1 VCVVC
6 LRCLVTVVSVV
17 RQTKEFSRQLASW
30 TDTPVPAGEAPLLDY
45 GVLLDGAEWRAWQER
60 VPRLDIETHQVGSP
74 DVVIAT
80 VDTVRH
86 EEVLRGWLAEHRP
99 LILCGPPGSGMLF
112 CFFFFCVCV
121 RKCALKFVL

>member
-1 VCVVC
+1 MP
-6 LRCLVTVVSVV
+6 SGD
-17 RQTKEFSRQLASW
+17 E
-30 TDTPVPAGEAPLLDY
+30 PLLDY
-45 GVLLDGAEWRAWQER
+45 GVVLEGAEWRSWQER

-99 LILCGPPGSGMLF
+99 LILCGPPGSGKTMTLQ
-112 CFFFFCVCV
+112 
-121 RKCALKFVL
+121 VLNF